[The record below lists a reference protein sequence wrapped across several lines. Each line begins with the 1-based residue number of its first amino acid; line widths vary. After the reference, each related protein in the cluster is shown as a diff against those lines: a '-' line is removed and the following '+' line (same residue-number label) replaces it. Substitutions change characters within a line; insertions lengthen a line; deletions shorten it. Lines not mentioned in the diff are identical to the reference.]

1 MQKSPPSPALTL
13 SRPWALCSPYGVSVH
28 VYGTDEEI
36 PSLGTI
42 GVCDAGVVKDFW
54 FDRFV
59 LGLYYDL

>member
-1 MQKSPPSPALTL
+1 
-13 SRPWALCSPYGVSVH
+13 